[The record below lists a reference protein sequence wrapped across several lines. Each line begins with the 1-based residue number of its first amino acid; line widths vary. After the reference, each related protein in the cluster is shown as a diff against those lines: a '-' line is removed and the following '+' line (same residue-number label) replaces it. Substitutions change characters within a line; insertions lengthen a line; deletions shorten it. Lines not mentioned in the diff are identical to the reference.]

1 MRPDSSEYGSYFG
14 NYIGNVPEEDV
25 VAALATQRDETRK
38 FLAAISEERAA
49 YRYAAGKWSIRE
61 VVGHF
66 TDAERVFA
74 YRAMAI
80 ARGERQSLPGF
91 DENLYVENAGFD
103 SRTLRELADAYLAVR
118 NGSLMLYGQLD
129 AQAWDRKGL
138 ANNNA
143 VSVRA
148 LAYIT
153 VGHERH
159 HLRILR
165 ERYA

>member
-14 NYIGNVPEEDV
+14 NYIGNVPEDDV
-25 VAALATQRDETRK
+25 VAALASQRDETRK
-38 FLAAISEERAA
+38 FLAAIPEERAS

-91 DENLYVENAGFD
+91 DENLYVETAGFD
-103 SRTLRELADAYLAVR
+103 SRTLRELADACLAVR
-118 NGSLMLYGQLD
+118 NASLMLYGQLS
-129 AQAWDRKGL
+129 AQAWDRSGL
-138 ANNNA
+138 ANNNP

>member
-1 MRPDSSEYGSYFG
+1 MRPDSSEYGTYFG
-14 NYIGNVPEEDV
+14 NYIGNVPEDDV
-25 VAALATQRDETRK
+25 LAALESQRDETHR
-38 FLAAISEERAA
+38 FLAAIPEDRAS

-66 TDAERVFA
+66 TDAERIFA

-91 DENLYVENAGFD
+91 DENLYVENAGFE
-103 SRTLRELADAYLAVR
+103 SRSLRELTDAYLAVR
-118 NGSLMLYGQLD
+118 NASLTLFRQLS
-129 AQAWDRKGL
+129 AQAWDRHGT
-138 ANNNA
+138 ANNNPL
-143 VSVRA
+143 SVRA

>member
-1 MRPDSSEYGSYFG
+1 
-14 NYIGNVPEEDV
+14 
-25 VAALATQRDETRK
+25 
-38 FLAAISEERAA
+38 
-49 YRYAAGKWSIRE
+49 
-61 VVGHF
+61 
-66 TDAERVFA
+66 
-74 YRAMAI
+74 MAI

-103 SRTLRELADAYLAVR
+103 SRTLRELVDAYLAVR
-118 NGSLMLYGQLD
+118 TGSLMLYGQLS
-129 AQAWDRKGL
+129 AQAWDRSGL
-138 ANNNA
+138 ANNNP